1 MQATAAAIIING
13 KKDIFCGFRKGFPA
27 SANTCCRF
35 VRIFG
40 ACSKR
45 FCARRAI
52 GHRHQPDGFSRGKKL
67 VACFLKLV
75 ARISKSEPLIFSLLP
90 CGVNTLKICFHFL
103 ALRNAVFPFRFSV
116 ARCLPSLPGPR
127 GCAGA
132 FCGPPAAGRS
142 TKMLIFVSARL
153 SPHVLCKNALTYF
166 VLRTPFAIFAT
177 RQKVLPPKSYDK

>member
-13 KKDIFCGFRKGFPA
+13 KKHLFCGFRKGFPA

-90 CGVNTLKICFHFL
+90 CGVNTLKISFHFFAPEMPVSGHRFRCL
-103 ALRNAVFPFRFSV
+103 RLSVAGAAGAHFIVRAFCRNA
-116 ARCLPSLPGPR
+116 GNEYIY
-127 GCAGA
+127 
-132 FCGPPAAGRS
+132 
-142 TKMLIFVSARL
+142 KRL
-153 SPHVLCKNALTYF
+153 RKYHKNLE
-166 VLRTPFAIFAT
+166 
-177 RQKVLPPKSYDK
+177 PKP

>member
-13 KKDIFCGFRKGFPA
+13 KKYLFCGFRKGFPA

-52 GHRHQPDGFSRGKKL
+52 GHRHQPNGFSRGKKL

-90 CGVNTLKICFHFL
+90 CGQKALKTGS
-103 ALRNAVFPFRFSV
+103 RFSV
-116 ARCLPSLPGPR
+116 SFFIRFTYRQRRFSFPPNSTRCFLLIAQKSLKWLHCCNLFNDFPAEF
-127 GCAGA
+127 CAHKGIA
-132 FCGPPAAGRS
+132 PAPAGG
-142 TKMLIFVSARL
+142 
-153 SPHVLCKNALTYF
+153 
-166 VLRTPFAIFAT
+166 
-177 RQKVLPPKSYDK
+177 

>member
-13 KKDIFCGFRKGFPA
+13 KKYLFCGFRKGFPA

-52 GHRHQPDGFSRGKKL
+52 GHRHQPDGFSGGKKL

-90 CGVNTLKICFHFL
+90 CRVNTLKTNFQ
-103 ALRNAVFPFRFSV
+103 FSAPENGNFNGNKTV
-116 ARCLPSLPGPR
+116 KNGGNDSNRTDVGNGNDRGGLIAPLQRRASPGVCVRRDCSLLLSYRRATVWPVPS
-127 GCAGA
+127 
-132 FCGPPAAGRS
+132 
-142 TKMLIFVSARL
+142 
-153 SPHVLCKNALTYF
+153 SPC
-166 VLRTPFAIFAT
+166 
-177 RQKVLPPKSYDK
+177 S

>member
-13 KKDIFCGFRKGFPA
+13 KKYLFCGFRKGFPA

-52 GHRHQPDGFSRGKKL
+52 GQRHQPDGFSRGKKL

-75 ARISKSEPLIFSLLP
+75 ARILKSEPLIFSLLP
-90 CGVNTLKICFHFL
+90 CRIYALITGLQFL
-103 ALRNAVFPFRFSV
+103 TKKAAVLCPRFSQFENAGHKV
-116 ARCLPSLPGPR
+116 LQKTAAQAAMLYFTCAPACRLARRRALLR
-127 GCAGA
+127 GCPR
-132 FCGPPAAGRS
+132 CP
-142 TKMLIFVSARL
+142 
-153 SPHVLCKNALTYF
+153 C
-166 VLRTPFAIFAT
+166 
-177 RQKVLPPKSYDK
+177 